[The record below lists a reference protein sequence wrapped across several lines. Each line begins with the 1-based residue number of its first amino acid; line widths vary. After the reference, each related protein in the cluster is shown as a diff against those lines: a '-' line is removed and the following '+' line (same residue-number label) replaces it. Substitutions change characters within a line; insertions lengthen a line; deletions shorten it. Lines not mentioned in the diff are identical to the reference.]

1 MELALASEDSKTAV
15 ENLVS
20 WYLADKINTAATAI
34 ATVKFLT
41 NDNLL
46 VHLTRCNVAET
57 TIPQV
62 KVQVF
67 KRVDGGV
74 NETGYQLYADHRFE
88 KYTNNMLFGSTPDAS
103 DANVGTPVTEQ
114 EVKDL
119 LVVINS
125 LQTEARQT
133 L

>member
-1 MELALASEDSKTAV
+1 MNATEDDKTAL

-20 WYLADKINTAATAI
+20 WYLADKLDTATTAI

-41 NDNLL
+41 NNNLL
-46 VHLTRCNVAET
+46 VYLTRCNVAEV

-67 KRVDGGV
+67 QRVDGGV
-74 NETGYQLYADHRFE
+74 NETGYQLYADHHFD
-88 KYTNNMLFGSTPDAS
+88 KYTNNMIFGTAPEGSTPTTS
-103 DANVGTPVTEQ
+103 SPVTDE
-114 EVKDL
+114 ESKNL
-119 LVVINS
+119 LVLVNS